1 MAKPRNPHEAS
12 ASAIG
17 YLFQCRYALFAGL
30 RAIPETPQLSIS
42 IETFDDIAFE
52 SKGDPTEL
60 IQTKHHIGK
69 TGDLTD
75 VSVDLWKTLSIWLQR
90 VAEDVE
96 APFRMRFVLLTT
108 GHAPDGSAAALLR
121 MRDRDEKT
129 ADKLL
134 LAAAAKSKNK
144 ETAVARTAYL
154 ALPEEVRL
162 SLLRA
167 IHILDGSSNIIDV
180 RDEIVRELYHAAP
193 RDQIDNLVERL
204 EGWWFGVIIRALTAT
219 VPTSI
224 PVLAIEQ
231 RVDELREEFKR
242 DALPVDFKEA
252 VPDATVI
259 ADYDKRPFVRQ
270 LRKIEIGG
278 RRVEYAIRDYYR
290 ASEQRSRWLREELLI
305 DGELER
311 YERELT
317 EAWEPRHAA
326 IVDEAADPCPPEKKV
341 ALGQTVFK
349 WVEQDASFPLRTVR
363 ERFLTHGSYQILAN
377 RYAVGW
383 HPDFNEDA
391 EPRSEG
397 QEG

>member
-12 ASAIG
+12 PSAIG

-42 IETFDDIAFE
+42 IEKFDDVAFE
-52 SKGDPTEL
+52 SSGEPTEL

-96 APFRMRFVLLTT
+96 ALFRLRFVLLTT

-134 LAAAAKSKNK
+134 SAAAAKSKNK
-144 ETAVARTAYL
+144 ETAGARAAYL

-167 IHILDGSSNIIDV
+167 ILILDGSPNIIDV

-193 RDQIDNLVERL
+193 RHQIDNLVERL
-204 EGWWFGVIIRALTAT
+204 EGWWFGVVIRALTAT

-305 DGELER
+305 DGELEK
-311 YERELT
+311 YERELM

-341 ALGQTVFK
+341 ALGQAVFK
-349 WVEQDASFPLRTVR
+349 WVEQDASFTLRTVR
-363 ERFLTHGSYQILAN
+363 ERFLTHGSYHILAN

-397 QEG
+397 